1 MTQQASVLYDAPGP
15 RARQRNVVYTVLFV
29 AAVVAAAWWLLDQLA
44 ERNQLD
50 AQNWTPLLEAGVW
63 TDFFLPG
70 LLNTLQAA
78 FLSILIAL
86 PVGVLLGI
94 GRLSQHAWI
103 RWPAAVWVEFFRA
116 TPVLILMLFARELYR
131 LTGVDTDILPLYAVV
146 TGLVLYNAPVLAEVV
161 RAGIVSLPRGQS
173 EAAEALGLR
182 RSQVMTSVLLP
193 QAITAMLPAIVSQLV
208 VIVKDT
214 ALGGVVIRFE
224 DVMAQFR
231 PLPTSDYRPS
241 VLATLTAIAVIFLV
255 LNSILTTFANW
266 LEKWLRQRKKGTGT
280 VVTADL
286 MEEQAP
292 GVRLEDTEAGA
303 AGKDK
308 G

>member
-94 GRLSQHAWI
+94 GRLSQHPWI

-146 TGLVLYNAPVLAEVV
+146 TGLVLYNASVLAEVV